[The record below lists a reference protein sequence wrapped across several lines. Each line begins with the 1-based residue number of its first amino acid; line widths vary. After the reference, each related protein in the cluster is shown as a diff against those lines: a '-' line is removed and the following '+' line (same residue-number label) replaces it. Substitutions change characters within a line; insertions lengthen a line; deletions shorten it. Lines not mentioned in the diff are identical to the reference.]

1 MEERETATTQTG
13 YSLRP
18 LELQDVPQVAQIE
31 KEAFPTLWPPTPFK
45 RDLHNR
51 LARYLV
57 AWEVPGPQAQN
68 PAPTASTLVSPF
80 WRRLFRKER
89 AGSREPA
96 AQTPPHYLVG
106 YEGIWFMVDEA
117 HITAVGVR
125 EIQRGRGIG
134 ELLIVGAI
142 ELAYLRRSRVVT
154 LEVRVSNHV
163 AQSLYRKYGF
173 KEEGIRKGYYVDN
186 DEDALIMTTS
196 AINTLEYRERFQG
209 LVRAHE
215 ERRGPSPRI
224 LGN

>member
-1 MEERETATTQTG
+1 MEQRETDMTQMG

-18 LELQDVPQVAQIE
+18 LELQDMPQVAQIE
-31 KEAFPTLWPPTPFK
+31 KEAFPTLWPPTPFS

-68 PAPTASTLVSPF
+68 PAPTPSNLASPF
-80 WRRLFRKER
+80 WRRLFRKDR
-89 AGSREPA
+89 AGFREPVV
-96 AQTPPHYLVG
+96 QSPPQYLVG

-125 EIQRGRGIG
+125 ERQRGRGIG
-134 ELLIVGAI
+134 EMLIIGAI
-142 ELAYLRRSRVVT
+142 ELAYLRGSRVAT

-173 KEEGIRKGYYVDN
+173 KEEGVRKGYYVDN
-186 DEDALIMTTS
+186 NEDALIMTTS
-196 AINTLEYRERFQG
+196 AINTPEYLERFQG

-215 ERRGPSPRI
+215 ERRGPSQRI
-224 LGN
+224 LGS